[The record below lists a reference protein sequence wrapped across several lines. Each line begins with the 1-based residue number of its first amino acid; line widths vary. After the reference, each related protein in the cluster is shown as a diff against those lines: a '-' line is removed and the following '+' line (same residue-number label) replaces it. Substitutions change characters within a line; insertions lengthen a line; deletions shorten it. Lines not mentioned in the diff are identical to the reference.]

1 VNRRATR
8 LVHNAMRRRN
18 RPIVIAKARP
28 PRLGDSRLDG
38 ARPGDAW
45 TSPPI
50 EEIPHARS
58 PYATLIGGALIAY
71 VAPLLPLVYMRCL
84 STMVEWRASF
94 VAGAGAVAAA
104 IAITLAVVR
113 LARWVR
119 RGRVP
124 ASLRD
129 RVPSEYW
136 IGFATTVAL
145 ALGALSAY
153 ELMYWRPFWD

>member
-1 VNRRATR
+1 
-8 LVHNAMRRRN
+8 
-18 RPIVIAKARP
+18 
-28 PRLGDSRLDG
+28 
-38 ARPGDAW
+38 
-45 TSPPI
+45 
-50 EEIPHARS
+50 
-58 PYATLIGGALIAY
+58 
-71 VAPLLPLVYMRCL
+71 
-84 STMVEWRASF
+84 
-94 VAGAGAVAAA
+94 
-104 IAITLAVVR
+104 LAVVR